1 MKINPQFLLIFSL
14 IVFYPIQTNSAEILQ
29 INSSNNILVGDQN
42 RNLTIKLF
50 CSNVYKDKEST
61 AIDLLKKEFPRGNK
75 VKIKPLGFS
84 ENILIARVF
93 NIDETKEMS
102 ELLITKGLSEKNCQ
116 NWNSVSADE
125 APLS

>member
-29 INSSNNILVGDQN
+29 INSSNNILVGEQN

-50 CSNVYKDKEST
+50 CSNVNEDQEST
-61 AIDLLKKEFPRGNK
+61 AINLLKKEFPRGNK

-84 ENILIARVF
+84 ENILIACFVLSMVSTYSILHVF
-93 NIDETKEMS
+93 IFAS
-102 ELLITKGLSEKNCQ
+102 PAS
-116 NWNSVSADE
+116 SAFY
-125 APLS
+125 AK